1 MSSQSY
7 RRGLATRRRV
17 LGDEWVDRAIAT
29 ATPFNAEFQEMIT
42 RHAWD
47 DIWNRPGLTHR
58 VRRMLVLTTLLCLGR
73 WEEFSLH
80 VGAAIRSGD
89 VTEDEI
95 KEVLLQASVYA
106 GIPAGNAAFKEARL
120 AIDAARAPRPK
131 AKAAA
136 KKAR

>member
-1 MSSQSY
+1 MSSKAY

-29 ATPFNAEFQEMIT
+29 TTPFNAEFQEMIT

-47 DIWNRPGLTHR
+47 DIWNRPGLTHK
-58 VRRMLVLTTLLCLGR
+58 VRRMLVVTTLLVLGR

-89 VTEDEI
+89 VSEDEI

-106 GIPAGNAAFKEARL
+106 GIPAGNAAFKEARQ
-120 AIDAARAPRPK
+120 AIDAARARRPK
-131 AKAAA
+131 AKT
-136 KKAR
+136 AR